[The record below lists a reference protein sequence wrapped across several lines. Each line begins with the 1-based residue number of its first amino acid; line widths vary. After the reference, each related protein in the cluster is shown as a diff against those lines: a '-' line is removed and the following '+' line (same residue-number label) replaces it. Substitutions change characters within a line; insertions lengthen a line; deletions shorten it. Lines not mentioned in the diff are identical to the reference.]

1 MRDALV
7 LDPRHAEA
15 DGRVALDHRRAR
27 VLLREQ
33 DRGVDCVLVVSV
45 ALEHVPAGAG
55 EAHHVVLA
63 DRLGRR
69 AVVGHPVGVV
79 EEDQL
84 AEPQVPGEGD
94 DLVADPLHQ
103 AAVADQRVGVVVDDV
118 VAELGVEHRLGDR
131 HPGGVGDP
139 LSERAGGHLDAVRR
153 FELGVPRSVRAQ
165 LAEGADL
172 LDRERPVAGEV
183 QQRVD
188 QRRAVPVGL
197 DEAVAVRPL
206 RERRVELQVAVEQ
219 RRADVGGPQRGPGV
233 AVAGARD
240 GVHGEEA
247 DRVGHLL
254 RSDGHGGVSFGAWHV
269 RGASGVGRGLGAV
282 PVATCR
288 PVALVRRRSQARR
301 RSRIIGAIPAQS
313 RTMIRCKSGLLRGRR
328 RGPALGRRTG
338 GDKTMYA

>member
-1 MRDALV
+1 M
-7 LDPRHAEA
+7 
-15 DGRVALDHRRAR
+15 
-27 VLLREQ
+27 
-33 DRGVDCVLVVSV
+33 
-45 ALEHVPAGAG
+45 
-55 EAHHVVLA
+55 
-63 DRLGRR
+63 
-69 AVVGHPVGVV
+69 
-79 EEDQL
+79 
-84 AEPQVPGEGD
+84 
-94 DLVADPLHQ
+94 ADPLHQ

-219 RRADVGGPQRGPGV
+219 RRADVGGPQRRPGV

-269 RGASGVGRGLGAV
+269 SWASGVGRGLGRCLLPPAGRS
-282 PVATCR
+282 PRCGGD
-288 PVALVRRRSQARR
+288 RRHAGAAGSGGRFRR
-301 RSRIIGAIPAQS
+301 N
-313 RTMIRCKSGLLRGRR
+313 RGRR
-328 RGPALGRRTG
+328 FAARQGSSGVAGGVARWAGAPGATKQCMRKRIHNRIRKKRQALCRASPAKLILRKGSGAGLRRTVAGGSAAAIGPEGGRRAGGGRRTRTAPRRRPG
-338 GDKTMYA
+338 GARGSLIDGNAERRCLR